1 MAVFFNLSMNNVVNN
16 SHGLQ
21 IEAGHGFVQYQD
33 FVALRVALCN
43 IHALTLTSG
52 KFFKV
57 TVLEVGNVHR
67 FHRIID
73 GRPVVRTE
81 NTIPTALRITAHADH
96 VFDGNWGTSWEDHRL
111 HDKGNVLFDIFDRLP
126 ENLDATCT
134 RRKYAS

>member
-1 MAVFFNLSMNNVVNN
+1 CARGDNSTVHEDHVVGCCSLIEIVRCQNDRMAVFFNLSMNNVVNK

-21 IEAGHGFVQYQD
+21 IEAGHAFVQYQD
-33 FVALRVALCN
+33 YVALRDALCN
-43 IHALTLTSG
+43 IRALTLTSG

-81 NTIPTALRITAHADH
+81 NTKPPALRITAHADH
-96 VFDGNWGTSWEDHRL
+96 VFDGNWGTSWEDH
-111 HDKGNVLFDIFDRLP
+111 
-126 ENLDATCT
+126 
-134 RRKYAS
+134 